1 MQWRSTLAT
10 TTIAAAMA
18 GYILVARQSG
28 DELSEVKA
36 PAQPGYYLNQATIIE
51 TGKDGNPRLKLQ
63 AARINQNM
71 TDNSIT
77 LQQVMVNYR
86 SEDAT
91 PWILTADQGQ
101 LPASAKIVHFTGNVF
116 IRTEDERLLRPEIR
130 TAELSID
137 TENYLA
143 TAPGEV
149 DFVMDEQKLSGIGLK
164 YDMKRQK
171 LQLNSQVH
179 GKFLAEKNNE

>member
-1 MQWRSTLAT
+1 MQWRSILAT
-10 TTIAAAMA
+10 TAIAAGLA

-28 DELSEVKA
+28 DELTEVKA
-36 PAQPGYYLNQATIIE
+36 PAQPGYYLKQATIIE
-51 TGKDGNPRLKLQ
+51 TGKDGSPRLKLQ

-71 TDNSIT
+71 ADNSIT
-77 LQQVMVNYR
+77 LQQVVVNYR
-86 SEDAT
+86 SEDDT

-101 LPASAKIVHFTGNVF
+101 LPASARSVHFTGNVF
-116 IRTEDERLLRPEIR
+116 IRTEDARLQRPEIR
-130 TAELSID
+130 TAQLSID
-137 TENYLA
+137 TENSQA

-149 DFVMDEQKLSGIGLK
+149 DFAMDQQKLSGIGLK

-179 GKFLAEKNNE
+179 GNFLAEKTDE